1 MRIGKVLHT
10 GLILKPPAGNAGGFE
25 YSILLID
32 CGLGRRRPGSER
44 HADRDLHAVPVDPH
58 RYVVAGGRVQRQV
71 SNQVVH

>member
-10 GLILKPPAGNAGGFE
+10 GLILKPPASPAGGFE

-44 HADRDLHAVPVDPH
+44 HGDRDLDAVPEDPH
-58 RYVVAGGRVQRQV
+58 HYVVAGGRVQRQV
-71 SNQVVH
+71 GNQVVH